1 MRKPS
6 FDNPS
11 TGLRTLLWEPSEERR
26 DQANITRFIGF
37 VNGKYGLDIHSYA
50 QLHNWSIESIPDFWA
65 AIWEFAEIKASQG
78 YAEVVD
84 DLGRFPGAK
93 WFSSARLNFAE
104 NLLKYRDDHLAFI
117 FRGETQKSATMT
129 YAELYET
136 VARLAQSLR
145 EMGVAPGD
153 RVVAYMPNLIETA
166 VAMLAATSV
175 GATWASCATDIG
187 PLAALDRLGQVG
199 PKVLFTVDGYFYKG
213 RHFDTRGNAAKVAE
227 EIPSLEKVV
236 VVSYAT
242 EKPDISSIP
251 KAVHYGDFLTD
262 GSALLT
268 TGERQLSIQFE
279 QLPFDH
285 PVFIMFSSGTTGKPK
300 CMVQGAGGVLINHL
314 KELLLHTDLK
324 REDRILYITTC
335 SWMMWNWLLSS
346 LGVGATVVLYD
357 GNPNYPDTGAMW
369 KLIQDEKITVFGT
382 SATYIHYLQKQ
393 GVKPGQDYDLSSLKQ
408 ISQTGSA
415 LSAEGF
421 EYVYRE
427 IKQDLHFN
435 SISGGT
441 DINGCFAIG
450 SPISPVYAGE
460 LQGPALAM
468 KVKAYDE
475 EGNAVL
481 DQQGELVCEAPA
493 PSMPLSFWNDP
504 DGQKYRNAYFTFYA
518 HKNVWRHGDY
528 IVIHSDTG
536 GITFYGRSDAVLKP
550 AGVRIGTAEIYN
562 VVESLDEVADSLAI
576 GQNWQD
582 DQRTILFVKVA
593 EGFSLTEELKN
604 KIKKALRKDASPR
617 HVPAL
622 MVEVP
627 DIPYTF
633 SMKKVESAVTNIV
646 NGRPVLNRDA
656 LANPESLDYY
666 EKILPELQVAGSK

>member
-1 MRKPS
+1 MKEP
-6 FDNPS
+6 
-11 TGLRTLLWEPSEERR
+11 LWEPSEERKNR
-26 DQANITRFIGF
+26 ANITRFIGL
-37 VNGKYGLDIHSYA
+37 VNEKYGLEINSYA
-50 QLHNWSIESIPDFWA
+50 QLYNWSVENIPDFWA
-65 AIWEFAEIKASQG
+65 TMWESGEVKASQG
-78 YAEVVD
+78 YTEVVD
-84 DLGRFPGAK
+84 DLGKFPGAK
-93 WFSSARLNFAE
+93 WFGGARLNFAE
-104 NLLKYRDDHLAFI
+104 NLLRYRDDHLAFV
-117 FRGETQKSATMT
+117 FKGETRKSATMT
-129 YAELYET
+129 YAELYDT
-136 VARLAQSLR
+136 VARLASSLR
-145 EMGVAPGD
+145 EMGVASGD

-187 PLAALDRLGQVG
+187 PLAALDRLGQVE
-199 PKVLFTVDGYFYKG
+199 PKVLFTTDGYFYKG
-213 RHFDTRGNAAKVAE
+213 RLFDTRGNAAKVAG
-227 EIPSLEKVV
+227 EIPSLEKVIV
-236 VVSYAT
+236 VPYAT

-251 KAVHYGDFLTD
+251 KAVYYEDFL
-262 GSALLT
+262 AQ
-268 TGERQLSIQFE
+268 GEQPPIRFE

-314 KELLLHTDLK
+314 KELILHTDLK

-357 GNPNYPDTGAMW
+357 GNPNYPDAGAMW
-369 KLIQDEKITVFGT
+369 KLIQDEKITIFGT
-382 SATYIHYLQKQ
+382 SATYINYLQKQ
-393 GVKPGQDYDLSSLKQ
+393 GMKPGQDYDLSSLKE

-415 LSAEGF
+415 LSADGF
-421 EYVYRE
+421 EYAYRE

-441 DINGCFAIG
+441 DINGCFAAG

-475 EGNAVL
+475 QGNPVW

-493 PSMPLSFWNDP
+493 PSMPLYFWNDP
-504 DGQKYRNAYFTFYA
+504 DNQKYRNAYFTFYPD
-518 HKNVWRHGDY
+518 KNVWRHGDY

-562 VVESLDEVADSLAI
+562 IVEKLEEVADSLAI
-576 GQNWQD
+576 GQSWQG
-582 DQRTILFVKVA
+582 DQRILLFVKPA
-593 EGFSLTEELKN
+593 EGFSLTEELKD
-604 KIKKALRKDASPR
+604 KIKKALRADASPR

-622 MVEVP
+622 IVEVP
-627 DIPYTF
+627 DVPYTF
-633 SMKKVESAVTNIV
+633 SMKKVESAVTNII
-646 NGRPVLNRDA
+646 NGKPVLNRDA
-656 LANPESLDYY
+656 LINPESLDYY
-666 EKILPELQVAGSK
+666 EKILPELQA